1 MFMLNMLFDL
11 DDTNGIFTPPNST
24 DPLQRSYAWLK
35 YDVTD
40 PYGTSDFDSRLFDP
54 ERSPA

>member
-11 DDTNGIFTPPNST
+11 NDTNGIFADPDST

-35 YDVTD
+35 YDA
-40 PYGTSDFDSRLFDP
+40 DSPSAAAR
-54 ERSPA
+54 RSRWSSA